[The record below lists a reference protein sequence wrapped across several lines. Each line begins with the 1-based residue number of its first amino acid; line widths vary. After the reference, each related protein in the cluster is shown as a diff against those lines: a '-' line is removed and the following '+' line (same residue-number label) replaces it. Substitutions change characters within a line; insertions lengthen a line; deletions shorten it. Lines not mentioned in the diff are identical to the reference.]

1 MHNISKFSGTIFL
14 KVSHVFS
21 SEAARKLWH
30 MLHRLDLFLDLFCKC
45 DETNL
50 WKEEM
55 ILLHYNYVLYL
66 KHNSDVCQLNLR
78 DSFHHNFYLSVYFTP
93 HRSMNFTLWMCLSN
107 QHNNTL
113 LLCETYICQ
122 FGLEIMCCFVYSK
135 IYP

>member
-1 MHNISKFSGTIFL
+1 
-14 KVSHVFS
+14 
-21 SEAARKLWH
+21 
-30 MLHRLDLFLDLFCKC
+30 MLHRLDLFCKC

-93 HRSMNFTLWMCLSN
+93 RRSGA
-107 QHNNTL
+107 Q
-113 LLCETYICQ
+113 
-122 FGLEIMCCFVYSK
+122 
-135 IYP
+135 

>member
-1 MHNISKFSGTIFL
+1 
-14 KVSHVFS
+14 
-21 SEAARKLWH
+21 

-55 ILLHYNYVLYL
+55 TLLHYNYVLYL

-135 IYP
+135 IYPWR